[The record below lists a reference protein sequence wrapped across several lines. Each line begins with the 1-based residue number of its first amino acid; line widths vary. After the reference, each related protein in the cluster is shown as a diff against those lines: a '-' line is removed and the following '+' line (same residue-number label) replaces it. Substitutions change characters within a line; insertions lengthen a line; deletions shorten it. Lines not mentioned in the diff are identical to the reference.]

1 MEIGSAAIHIL
12 IDTWEGHLTPPE
24 VASLADRAS
33 RGRDHNIVRAAAE
46 LALSC
51 LPQAHALNPSEVQ
64 RALFQCKEQS
74 REMLEKACLAVES
87 AAKGGGVYPEVL
99 FHVAKRWYELSE
111 EAASQSGSD
120 HHHTERSGRESRP
133 QSAPTVPV
141 AASHSPVQA
150 GSSSPASVQVSPFSN
165 TPPNVNQVNQVT
177 VSSAQIFS
185 HNGQLA
191 TQAVVLPFAIPPVPQ
206 PSPHHH
212 PIPHQQ
218 TFVQPTYN
226 IVQQIQPFVPPYS
239 QSIPLHAQNI
249 HPYVATFTYNSPMQ
263 FNSIPQSAY
272 TSASPYRQLAPG
284 QQVQVLPSQNCQVAN
299 IQGIIAPQAPLPL
312 PQQQN
317 EEANHLNTSG
327 TNPALNPTQAHY
339 LHAAFR
345 VGILAVETLAR
356 RVHDDR
362 PQTKYARNP
371 PMGDDVKWLLNI
383 SMKIGMLMSFES
395 FGLWFFNIFLLTDS
409 YS

>member
-51 LPQAHALNPSEVQ
+51 LPQSQALNPSEVQ

-74 REMLEKACLAVES
+74 KEMLEKACSAVES

-111 EAASQSGSD
+111 EAANQSTSSD
-120 HHHTERSGRESRP
+120 YQHRNSREGRP
-133 QSAPTVPV
+133 QSAPTMPV
-141 AASHSPVQA
+141 AASQSPTQP
-150 GSSSPASVQVSPFSN
+150 GSSSPAGVQIMPFSN
-165 TPPNVNQVNQVT
+165 TPSNTNQMNQVT
-177 VSSAQIFS
+177 VSSAQIFA
-185 HNGQLA
+185 HNGQLPA
-191 TQAVVLPFAIPPVPQ
+191 QAVVLPFAIPPVPQ

-212 PIPHQQ
+212 PLPHQQ

-239 QSIPLHAQNI
+239 QSIPMHAQNM

-263 FNSIPQSAY
+263 FNNMPQTAY
-272 TSASPYRQLAPG
+272 SSTTHYRQIAPG
-284 QQVQVLPSQNCQVAN
+284 QQVQVLPSQNCQVAS
-299 IQGIIAPQAPLPL
+299 IQGILAPQAPLPL

-317 EEANHLNTSG
+317 EDVNHLHTSG
-327 TNPALNPTQAHY
+327 TNPILNPTQAHY
-339 LHAAFR
+339 LHATFR
-345 VGILAVETLAR
+345 VGILAIETLAR

-362 PQTKYARNP
+362 PQSKYARNP

-383 SMKIGMLMSFES
+383 SMKLGTSN
-395 FGLWFFNIFLLTDS
+395 FFH
-409 YS
+409 